1 MINSVILVGRL
12 TRDPDFSYT
21 QSGIARCRFTLAV
34 DRPYSNASGEK
45 ETDFIDI
52 VCWRKIAESS
62 SKYLRK
68 GLLTGVVGSL
78 QIRSYE
84 TQDGQKRKAT
94 EVQANEV
101 RFLEWAKPSAQ
112 AENTATDDDDNFDPD
127 DLPF

>member
-12 TRDPDFSYT
+12 TRDPDLSYT

-101 RFLEWAKPSAQ
+101 RFLEWAKPSEQ